1 MNPKLHGK
9 CDTEGKLTHEE
20 CNLHMAPLLKWAS
33 AVSGTTNSF
42 KYRCCLFVYKGLK
55 RLEKKGKML
64 KDKSTKKH
72 LPFLLVKNSEQ
83 VLSACYCCYQP
94 ISKAVGNTLIMQKF
108 QSDFSVY
115 SNYCSDTYCGPNWL
129 PYHSRQVCR
138 LFRVYWLLNFCFL

>member
-94 ISKAVGNTLIMQKF
+94 ISKAVGNALIMQKF